1 MPTPNMHGAADSE
14 SIPESESTVLAGF
27 GVRAGVGKLLV
38 HSNSGPELQVNP
50 VGIGSDPSPPPAIS
64 RANGRI
70 EPREEAFESSLRDLP
85 KAYLRF

>member
-1 MPTPNMHGAADSE
+1 MPTPNMHRAADSE

-38 HSNSGPELQVNP
+38 HSDSGPELQVNP
-50 VGIGSDPSPPPAIS
+50 VGIGSDLPPPAIS

-70 EPREEAFESSLRDLP
+70 EPREAAFESSLRDLP